1 MWVISSP
8 MSKEITFGSLFSG
21 IGGLD
26 LGLERAGMKCAWQ
39 VEIDEYARKILT
51 KHWPD
56 IPKFT
61 DVRTVGKHNLASVD
75 VIAGGFPCQD
85 VSLAGKRRGLA
96 GERSGL
102 WAEYFRIIGELRP
115 RVALIENVPGLL
127 TAGFDR
133 VLCDLASIEYGGWGL
148 DGKRP
153 FGNSYVEGDIL
164 EIIGWEP
171 IGDEYTQDQEE
182 YASDLYGDLGEY
194 LRQQWRMR
202 KAS

>member
-1 MWVISSP
+1 MASRNRN
-8 MSKEITFGSLFSG
+8 E
-21 IGGLD
+21 D
-26 LGLERAGMKCAWQ
+26 LAKLADAFFENLER
-39 VEIDEYARKILT
+39 
-51 KHWPD
+51 
-56 IPKFT
+56 
-61 DVRTVGKHNLASVD
+61 N
-75 VIAGGFPCQD
+75 
-85 VSLAGKRRGLA
+85 
-96 GERSGL
+96 
-102 WAEYFRIIGELRP
+102 
-115 RVALIENVPGLL
+115 
-127 TAGFDR
+127 
-133 VLCDLASIEYGGWGL
+133 SIEYGGWGL